1 MVNKVGGGRI
11 QKMPTFKQ
19 IIFKITSLNTENIY
33 RFLKIDEESI
43 TPKYLQI
50 ANSVLYALEINAINK
65 NSLLPSINDL
75 SCELEISRDTA
86 EKAFRYL
93 KSLGVIGSV
102 PGKGY
107 FIANTDFKQPI
118 KVFLLFN
125 KLSAHKKIVYDSF
138 AAKLGDQAA
147 IDFFIYNNSFSLF
160 KKLMEKNKKTDYTHY
175 VIIPHFLEGGENA
188 NEVLNE
194 IEGGQ
199 LVLLDKLISGINRE
213 YGAVYENF
221 EKDIYHTLKEAL
233 PQLSRYQT
241 IKIIFPEYTYH
252 AIEILKG
259 FHSFCSE
266 FAFNHKVVQHL
277 SEEPVDKGEAF
288 INLME
293 DDLVVLLEKI
303 QRTDLK
309 VGEDVGIISY
319 NETPWKRFILDGI
332 TTIST
337 DFKKMGEMAADLVL
351 NNSTKHIEVPFSLTL
366 RNSL

>member
-1 MVNKVGGGRI
+1 M
-11 QKMPTFKQ
+11 
-19 IIFKITSLNTENIY
+19 SSENIY
-33 RFLKIDEESI
+33 QYLTIDEQSI

-50 ANSVLYALEINAINK
+50 ANSILHAVEIGAITK
-65 NSLLPSINDL
+65 DYLLPSINDL
-75 SCELEISRDTA
+75 SYELEISRDTS
-86 EKAFRYL
+86 EKALRYL

-107 FIANTDFKQPI
+107 FIANTDFRQAV

-125 KLSAHKKIVYDSF
+125 KLSAHKKIIYDAF
-138 AAKLGDQAA
+138 ATKLGDKAA
-147 IDFFIYNNSFSLF
+147 IDFFIYNNNFSLF
-160 KKLMEKNKKTDYTHY
+160 KKLLEKHIKNDYTHF
-175 VIIPHFLEGGENA
+175 VIIPHFLEGGDNA
-188 NEVLNE
+188 SELLNHVQ
-194 IEGGQ
+194 GGQ
-199 LVLLDKLISGINRE
+199 LILLDKLISGIKRE

-221 EKDIYHTLKEAL
+221 EKDIYRTLKEAL

-252 AIEILKG
+252 AVEILKG
-259 FHSFCSE
+259 FHSFCGD

-277 SEEPVDKGEAF
+277 ADESVQKGEAF

-303 QRTDLK
+303 QKTDLK
-309 VGEDVGIISY
+309 VGTDVGIISY

-351 NNSTKHIEVPFSLTL
+351 NNSKEHKEVPFALTL

>member
-1 MVNKVGGGRI
+1 MEA
-11 QKMPTFKQ
+11 
-19 IIFKITSLNTENIY
+19 ENIY
-33 RFLKIDEESI
+33 RFLKIDEQSI

-50 ANSVLYALEINAINK
+50 ANSILHAVELNALSK
-65 NSLLPSINDL
+65 DYLLPSINDL
-75 SCELEISRDTA
+75 SYELEISRDTA
-86 EKAFRYL
+86 EKALRYL

-125 KLSAHKKIVYDSF
+125 KLSAHKKIIYDSF
-138 AAKLGDQAA
+138 ASKLGDKAA
-147 IDFFIYNNSFSLF
+147 IDFFIYNNNFSLF
-160 KKLMEKNKKTDYTHY
+160 KKLMQKNKDNGYTHY
-175 VIIPHFLEGGENA
+175 VIIPHFLEGGDNA
-188 NEVLNE
+188 KDVINE
-194 IEGGQ
+194 IESGR
-199 LVLLDKLISGINRE
+199 LILLDKSISGLNRE

-221 EKDIYHTLKEAL
+221 EKDIFRTLKKAL
-233 PQLSRYQT
+233 PQLSNYQT
-241 IKIIFPEYTYH
+241 LKIIFPEYTYH

-266 FAFNHKVVQHL
+266 FAFNHKVVQNL
-277 SEEPVDKGEAF
+277 QEEPVEEGEAF

-303 QRTDLK
+303 QKTDLR
-309 VGEDVGIISY
+309 VGRDVGIISY

-337 DFKKMGEMAADLVL
+337 DFRKMGEMAADLVL
-351 NNSTKHIEVPFSLTL
+351 SNSNEHIEVPFALTL

>member
-1 MVNKVGGGRI
+1 M
-11 QKMPTFKQ
+11 T
-19 IIFKITSLNTENIY
+19 IFKFALLNKENIY
-33 RFLKIDEESI
+33 RFLKIDEQSI

-50 ANSVLYALEINAINK
+50 ANSILHAVELSAVSKDY
-65 NSLLPSINDL
+65 LLPSINDL
-75 SCELEISRDTA
+75 SYELEISRDTA
-86 EKAFRYL
+86 EKALRYL

-125 KLSAHKKIVYDSF
+125 KLSVHKKIIYDSF
-138 AAKLGDQAA
+138 VSKLGDQAA
-147 IDFFIYNNSFSLF
+147 IDFFIYNNNFSLF
-160 KKLMEKNKKTDYTHY
+160 KKLMQKNKKNDYTHY
-175 VIIPHFLEGGENA
+175 VIIPHFLEGGDNA
-188 NEVLNE
+188 NEVINE
-194 IEGGQ
+194 IETGQ
-199 LVLLDKLISGINRE
+199 LILLDKSISGIKRE

-221 EKDIYHTLKEAL
+221 EHDIYRALKEAL
-233 PQLSRYQT
+233 TQLSKYQT
-241 IKIIFPEYTYH
+241 LKIIFPEYTYH

-266 FAFNHKVVQHL
+266 YAFNHKVVQNL
-277 SEEPVDKGEAF
+277 EEEPVNDGEAF

-293 DDLVVLLEKI
+293 DDLVILLEKI
-303 QRTDLK
+303 RDTDLK
-309 VGEDVGIISY
+309 VGKNIGIISY
-319 NETPWKRFILDGI
+319 NETPLKRFVLDGI

-351 NNSTKHIEVPFSLTL
+351 NNSKEHIEVPFALTL

>member
-1 MVNKVGGGRI
+1 MDE
-11 QKMPTFKQ
+11 
-19 IIFKITSLNTENIY
+19 ENIY
-33 RFLKIDEESI
+33 RFLKIDEQSI

-50 ANSVLYALEINAINK
+50 ANSILHAVELNALSK
-65 NSLLPSINDL
+65 DYLLPSINDL
-75 SCELEISRDTA
+75 SYELEISRDTA
-86 EKAFRYL
+86 EKALRYL

-125 KLSAHKKIVYDSF
+125 KLSAHKKIIYDSF
-138 AAKLGDQAA
+138 ALKLGDKAA
-147 IDFFIYNNSFSLF
+147 IDFFIYNNNFSLF
-160 KKLMEKNKKTDYTHY
+160 KKLMQKNKDNGYTHY
-175 VIIPHFLEGGENA
+175 VIIPHFLEGGDNA
-188 NEVLNE
+188 KDVINE
-194 IEGGQ
+194 IESGQ
-199 LVLLDKLISGINRE
+199 LILLDKSISGLNRE

-221 EKDIYHTLKEAL
+221 EQDIFRALKKAL
-233 PQLSRYQT
+233 PQLSNYQT
-241 IKIIFPEYTYH
+241 LKIIFPEYTYH

-266 FAFNHKVVQHL
+266 FAFNHKVVQNL
-277 SEEPVDKGEAF
+277 QEEPVEEGEAF

-303 QRTDLK
+303 QKTDLR
-309 VGEDVGIISY
+309 VGRDVGIISY

-337 DFKKMGEMAADLVL
+337 DFRKMGEMAADLVL
-351 NNSTKHIEVPFSLTL
+351 NNSKEHIEVPFALTL

>member
-1 MVNKVGGGRI
+1 MEA
-11 QKMPTFKQ
+11 
-19 IIFKITSLNTENIY
+19 ENIY
-33 RFLKIDEESI
+33 RFLKIDEQSI

-50 ANSVLYALEINAINK
+50 ANSILHAVELNALSK
-65 NSLLPSINDL
+65 DYLLPSINDL
-75 SCELEISRDTA
+75 SYELEISRDTA
-86 EKAFRYL
+86 EKALRYL

-125 KLSAHKKIVYDSF
+125 KLSAHKKIIYDSF
-138 AAKLGDQAA
+138 ASKLGDKAA
-147 IDFFIYNNSFSLF
+147 IDFFIYNNNFSLF
-160 KKLMEKNKKTDYTHY
+160 KKLMQKNKDNGYTHY
-175 VIIPHFLEGGENA
+175 VIIPHFLEGGDNA
-188 NEVLNE
+188 KDVINE
-194 IEGGQ
+194 IESGR
-199 LVLLDKLISGINRE
+199 LILLDKSISGLNRE

-221 EKDIYHTLKEAL
+221 EEDIFRTLKKAL
-233 PQLSRYQT
+233 PQLSNYQT
-241 IKIIFPEYTYH
+241 LKIIFPEYTYH

-266 FAFNHKVVQHL
+266 FAFNHKVVQNL
-277 SEEPVDKGEAF
+277 QEEPVEEGEAF

-303 QRTDLK
+303 QKTDLK
-309 VGEDVGIISY
+309 VGRDVGIISY

-337 DFKKMGEMAADLVL
+337 DFRKMGEMAADLVL
-351 NNSTKHIEVPFSLTL
+351 SNSNEHIEVPFALTL

>member
-1 MVNKVGGGRI
+1 MEA
-11 QKMPTFKQ
+11 
-19 IIFKITSLNTENIY
+19 ENIY
-33 RFLKIDEESI
+33 RFLKIDEQSI

-50 ANSVLYALEINAINK
+50 ANSILHAVELNALSK
-65 NSLLPSINDL
+65 DYLLPSINDL
-75 SCELEISRDTA
+75 SYELEISRDTA
-86 EKAFRYL
+86 EKALRYL

-125 KLSAHKKIVYDSF
+125 KLSAHKKIIYDSF
-138 AAKLGDQAA
+138 ASKLGDKAA
-147 IDFFIYNNSFSLF
+147 IDFFIYNNNFSLF
-160 KKLMEKNKKTDYTHY
+160 KKLMQKNKDNGYTHY
-175 VIIPHFLEGGENA
+175 VIIPHFLEGGDNA
-188 NEVLNE
+188 KDVINE
-194 IEGGQ
+194 IESGR
-199 LVLLDKLISGINRE
+199 LILLDKSISGLNRE

-221 EKDIYHTLKEAL
+221 EEDIFRTLKKAL
-233 PQLSRYQT
+233 PQLSNYQT
-241 IKIIFPEYTYH
+241 LKIIFPEYTYH

-266 FAFNHKVVQHL
+266 FAFNHKVVQNL
-277 SEEPVDKGEAF
+277 QEEPVEEGEAF

-303 QRTDLK
+303 QKTDLK
-309 VGEDVGIISY
+309 VGRDVGIISY

-337 DFKKMGEMAADLVL
+337 DFRKMGEMAADLVL
-351 NNSTKHIEVPFSLTL
+351 SNSNEHIEVPFALTL
-366 RNSL
+366 RNSLWS